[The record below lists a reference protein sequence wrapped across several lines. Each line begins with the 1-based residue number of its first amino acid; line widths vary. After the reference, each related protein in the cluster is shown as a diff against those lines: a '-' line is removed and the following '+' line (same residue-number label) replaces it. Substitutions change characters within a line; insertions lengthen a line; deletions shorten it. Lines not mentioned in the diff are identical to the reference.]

1 MEGPML
7 SSSLGAMGSLLWKL
21 RSLLVSPDDQLPE
34 PLKLHKEKLEL
45 LKQDLEEINTFLVN
59 LSRVEAPN
67 MMVKHWMNEVRDLS
81 YDIEDYIDKTMH
93 PGPNSSEESRPEPEV
108 EELSTLVKQ
117 AKDAHERHNRYD
129 LGRWASNP
137 RFVVDGGSGQG
148 WVPRFDRDATDLVGI
163 DDSKAEIIKR
173 LNIDAEQRL
182 VICIQGSPGVGKT
195 TLAKQVYREM
205 EGQFECQAFVRASK
219 MPDTR
224 RLLSNIIS
232 QILPRHQGPPHGLP
246 VQELIDSLRKHLQQK
261 RYLIVIDGLWE
272 TTSWDIVNSAFPD
285 DTNCSKILITTD
297 IEEVALEC
305 CDYESDAIFKMEPL
319 GGNHSTELFFNRV
332 FGFKH
337 ECSKQLKES
346 SEEIIR
352 TCGGLPLGI
361 ISIAS
366 ILAIQPDNLEL
377 WRHVK
382 EALFSRLRYNLT
394 SEVMLREIVGL
405 SCNSLPRHLKTCLL
419 YLSMYPEG
427 YTFLKADL
435 VKQWSAEGF
444 IIAVEE
450 KKCDEVAECYFDE
463 LTCRGLIQP
472 NHTNISDEVTSY
484 TLHSTVF
491 EVIRSMSIEENFSTV
506 IDYSNTI
513 SELSVKVRRLSLRFS
528 SAKYATKPESITL
541 SPVRSLIFYGL
552 VECLPSIMEFEV
564 LRVLILDVWGDHDQ
578 EELDL
583 SGIDRLFQLRYM
595 RITSNITV
603 KLPARMIG
611 LTYLQTLEIYARVT
625 SVPSDIVHLP
635 RLVHL
640 CVGGQINLCNGI
652 GHMGSLRTLQSFD
665 LSSNPEDNVWQ
676 LGGMTDLHDL
686 HVISSTEMS
695 DPLKGKLVAFVSSLE
710 KLGNLKSIILA
721 PAPAPAASCTNIS
734 LDFSWRSISP
744 LSIFIQRLELL
755 PPFCIFSRLPV
766 WIGQLR
772 KLSILKIVLREFT
785 TGDVDSIAKLQELTI
800 LSLYVRQPT
809 AEQIVFHRAAFP
821 VLKFFKFRCGI
832 MRIAFQPEAMPRLR
846 SLNLEF
852 NAHSG
857 EQNGNMLAGI
867 EHLLNLQEITGRIG
881 AAPGA
886 EESDR
891 IAVESVFKDA
901 ISKHSRLTN
910 FNLRIVGFFDEE
922 WHKKSELDEVAAVVE
937 EVSQSNDASSTR
949 KQVFSVPFQAIADLQ
964 SGDASEH
971 SLSGMSDTS
980 VVTVEGL
987 LARAENAGGDEF
999 DKDQPDS
1006 KRRKDDGDGKG
1017 ISMSGKLTAREPR
1030 VVLRTVSDA
1039 YIFDDGYRW
1048 RKHGQ
1053 KDFNGNPFPRI
1064 YYKCQTVG
1072 CPVRKHVQR
1081 ASDDPRTVITT
1092 YEGKHNHDV
1101 PAVRGSAALA
1111 LYNPAAPPADS
1122 AVQNLAVD
1130 SATQPTVV
1138 DQTAQQQMFSGQRT
1152 IGFSTAPARSRATS
1166 GSFVLSS
1173 GLDNTM
1179 ARGPTLPSVS
1189 APDAA
1194 AAHQQQPPPHAE
1206 LERVRRVGSG
1216 AGGMVWMVRHRG
1228 TGQLYAL
1235 KVLYGNH
1242 DNAVRRQIAREIAIL
1257 RTAEHPPV
1265 VRCHGM
1271 YERGGELQILLVY
1284 MDGGSLDGR
1293 RIAAEPFL
1301 ADVARQVLSGISYLH
1316 HRHIVHRDIKPSNL
1330 LIDSARRVKIA
1341 DFGVGRI
1348 LNQTMD
1354 PSNSSVGTIA
1364 YMSPERIN
1372 TDLKDGSYHGYAGD
1386 IWSFGLGILEL
1397 YLGRF
1402 LFGENLGKQGD
1413 WAALMVAICY
1423 SDPPEPPPTASPEF
1437 RGFIR
1442 CCLQKNPAKRLTAG
1456 QLLQHPFV
1464 ARPQPQPLAA
1474 PPLS

>member
-1 MEGPML
+1 MEGPMF
-7 SSSLGAMGSLLWKL
+7 SSSLGAMRSLLGKL
-21 RSLLVSPDDQLPE
+21 RSLLVSADDQVPE
-34 PLKLHKEKLEL
+34 PLNSQKDKLDL
-45 LKQDLEEINTFLVN
+45 LNQDLEEINTFLTN
-59 LSRVEAPN
+59 LSWVEAPN
-67 MMVKHWMNEVRDLS
+67 MMVRHWMNEVRDLS
-81 YDIEDYIDKTMH
+81 YDIEDYIDKRMH
-93 PGPNSSEESRPEPEV
+93 PSPDSSEESRSEPAV

-117 AKDAHERHNRYD
+117 AKDTLERHNRYD
-129 LGRWASNP
+129 LGHWVSNP
-137 RFVVDGGSGQG
+137 RFVIHGGQG
-148 WVPRFDRDATDLVGI
+148 PDPRLNGDATDLVGI
-163 DDSKAEIIKR
+163 DDSKAELIKR

-182 VICIQGSPGVGKT
+182 VVSIQGPPGVGKT
-195 TLAKQVYREM
+195 TLAKHVYREV
-205 EGQFECQAFVRASK
+205 EGQFECRAFVRASK

-224 RLLSNIIS
+224 RLLGNIIS
-232 QILPRHQGPPHGLP
+232 QIQGHHQRPPDGLP
-246 VQELIDSLRKHLQQK
+246 VQELIDILRTHLQQK
-261 RYLIVIDGLWE
+261 RYFIVIDGLSE
-272 TTSWDIVNSAFPD
+272 TTSWDIVISALPE
-285 DTNCSKILITTD
+285 DTHCSRILITTD
-297 IEEVALEC
+297 TEEVALEC
-305 CDYESDAIFKMEPL
+305 CDYGSDAIFKMEPL
-319 GGNHSTELFFNRV
+319 SGNYSRELFFNRV
-332 FGFKH
+332 FGFEH
-337 ECSKQLKES
+337 ELSKQLKEN
-346 SEEIIR
+346 SEEILR
-352 TCGGLPLGI
+352 TCGGLPFAT
-361 ISIAS
+361 ISLAS
-366 ILAIQPDNLEL
+366 ILASQPYNLEL
-377 WRHVK
+377 WQHVK
-382 EALFSRLRYNLT
+382 EALFCRLRYNNLT

-405 SCNSLPRHLKTCLL
+405 SFNRLPHHLKTCLL

-427 YTFLKADL
+427 YTFLKADM

-450 KKCDEVAECYFDE
+450 KNCDEVAECYFDE
-463 LTCRGLIQP
+463 LIYRGLIQP
-472 NHTNISDEVTSY
+472 NHTNISGEVILY

-491 EVIRSMSIEENFSTV
+491 EVIRTMSNEENFSTM

-541 SPVRSLIFYGL
+541 SPVRSLVFYGL
-552 VECLPSIMEFEV
+552 VECLPSIREFQV
-564 LRVLILDVWGDHDQ
+564 LRVLILEVWGDQ

-611 LTYLQTLEIYARVT
+611 LPYLQTLEIYARIT
-625 SVPSDIVHLP
+625 SVPSDIVSLP
-635 RLVHL
+635 RLLHLSVH
-640 CVGGQINLCNGI
+640 GEINLSSGI
-652 GHMGSLRTLQSFD
+652 GHRRSLRTLESFD
-665 LSSNPEDNVWQ
+665 LSSNSEDNIWK
-676 LGGMTDLHDL
+676 LGKMTDLCDL
-686 HVISSTEMS
+686 HATSPTEMS
-695 DPLKGKLVAFVSSLE
+695 DPLKRKLIAFVSSLE

-721 PAPAPAASCTNIS
+721 PVPSCTSIYLDCSWSTSS
-734 LDFSWRSISP
+734 LSVF
-744 LSIFIQRLELL
+744 LQRLELL

-901 ISKHSRLTN
+901 ISKHSRLIN
-910 FNLRIVGFFDEE
+910 FNLRIVGLFDEE

-971 SLSGMSDTS
+971 SLSGMSGTS

-1017 ISMSGKLTAREPR
+1017 ISMSDKRTAREPR
-1030 VVLRTVSDA
+1030 VVLRTVSDVN
-1039 YIFDDGYRW
+1039 IFDDDGYRW
-1048 RKHGQ
+1048 RKYGQ
-1053 KDFNGNPFPRI
+1053 KDFNGNPFPRS
-1064 YYKCQTVG
+1064 YYRCNKRMTAG
-1072 CPVRKHVQR
+1072 CPAVKHVQR

-1092 YEGKHNHDV
+1092 YYGKHNHDV
-1101 PAVRGSAALA
+1101 PAVHGSAALA

-1152 IGFSTAPARSRATS
+1152 IGFSTAPARSRGTS

-1179 ARGPTLPSVS
+1179 GSYMI
-1189 APDAA
+1189 
-1194 AAHQQQPPPHAE
+1194 QQQERQNTAMHASRDKE
-1206 LERVRRVGSG
+1206 E
-1216 AGGMVWMVRHRG
+1216 
-1228 TGQLYAL
+1228 
-1235 KVLYGNH
+1235 
-1242 DNAVRRQIAREIAIL
+1242 EP
-1257 RTAEHPPV
+1257 AED
-1265 VRCHGM
+1265 M
-1271 YERGGELQILLVY
+1271 
-1284 MDGGSLDGR
+1284 
-1293 RIAAEPFL
+1293 F
-1301 ADVARQVLSGISYLH
+1301 
-1316 HRHIVHRDIKPSNL
+1316 
-1330 LIDSARRVKIA
+1330 
-1341 DFGVGRI
+1341 
-1348 LNQTMD
+1348 
-1354 PSNSSVGTIA
+1354 
-1364 YMSPERIN
+1364 SPQS
-1372 TDLKDGSYHGYAGD
+1372 TD
-1386 IWSFGLGILEL
+1386 
-1397 YLGRF
+1397 
-1402 LFGENLGKQGD
+1402 
-1413 WAALMVAICY
+1413 
-1423 SDPPEPPPTASPEF
+1423 
-1437 RGFIR
+1437 
-1442 CCLQKNPAKRLTAG
+1442 
-1456 QLLQHPFV
+1456 
-1464 ARPQPQPLAA
+1464 
-1474 PPLS
+1474 

>member
-1 MEGPML
+1 MEGPMF
-7 SSSLGAMGSLLWKL
+7 SSSLGAMRSLLGKL
-21 RSLLVSPDDQLPE
+21 RSLLVSADDQVPE
-34 PLKLHKEKLEL
+34 PLNSQKDKLDL
-45 LKQDLEEINTFLVN
+45 LNQDLEEINTFLTN
-59 LSRVEAPN
+59 LSWVEAPN
-67 MMVKHWMNEVRDLS
+67 MMVRHWMNEVRDLS
-81 YDIEDYIDKTMH
+81 YDIEDYIDKRMH
-93 PGPNSSEESRPEPEV
+93 PSPDSSEESRSEPAV

-117 AKDAHERHNRYD
+117 AKDTLERHNRYD
-129 LGRWASNP
+129 LGHWVSNP
-137 RFVVDGGSGQG
+137 RFVIHGGQG
-148 WVPRFDRDATDLVGI
+148 PDPRLNGDATDLVGI
-163 DDSKAEIIKR
+163 DDSKAELIKR

-182 VICIQGSPGVGKT
+182 VVSIQGPPGVGKT
-195 TLAKQVYREM
+195 TLAKHVYREV
-205 EGQFECQAFVRASK
+205 EGQFECRAFVRASK

-224 RLLSNIIS
+224 RLLGNIIS
-232 QILPRHQGPPHGLP
+232 QIQGHHQRPPDGLP
-246 VQELIDSLRKHLQQK
+246 VQELIDILRTHLQQK
-261 RYLIVIDGLWE
+261 R
-272 TTSWDIVNSAFPD
+272 
-285 DTNCSKILITTD
+285 
-297 IEEVALEC
+297 
-305 CDYESDAIFKMEPL
+305 
-319 GGNHSTELFFNRV
+319 
-332 FGFKH
+332 
-337 ECSKQLKES
+337 
-346 SEEIIR
+346 
-352 TCGGLPLGI
+352 
-361 ISIAS
+361 
-366 ILAIQPDNLEL
+366 
-377 WRHVK
+377 
-382 EALFSRLRYNLT
+382 LRYNNLT

-405 SCNSLPRHLKTCLL
+405 SFNRLPHHLKTCLL

-427 YTFLKADL
+427 YTFLKADM

-450 KKCDEVAECYFDE
+450 KNCDEVAECYFDE
-463 LTCRGLIQP
+463 LIYRGLIQP
-472 NHTNISDEVTSY
+472 NHTNISGEVILY

-491 EVIRSMSIEENFSTV
+491 EVIRTMSNEENFSTM

-541 SPVRSLIFYGL
+541 SPVRSLVFYGL
-552 VECLPSIMEFEV
+552 VECLPSIREFQV
-564 LRVLILDVWGDHDQ
+564 LRVLILEVWGDQ

-611 LTYLQTLEIYARVT
+611 LPYLQTLEIYARIT
-625 SVPSDIVHLP
+625 SVPSDIVSLP
-635 RLVHL
+635 RLLHLSVH
-640 CVGGQINLCNGI
+640 GEINLSSGI
-652 GHMGSLRTLQSFD
+652 GHRRSLRTLESFD
-665 LSSNPEDNVWQ
+665 LSSNSEDNIWK
-676 LGGMTDLHDL
+676 LGKMTDLCDL
-686 HVISSTEMS
+686 HATSPTEMS
-695 DPLKGKLVAFVSSLE
+695 DPLKRKLIAFVSSLE

-721 PAPAPAASCTNIS
+721 PVPSCTSIYLDCSWSTSS
-734 LDFSWRSISP
+734 LSVF
-744 LSIFIQRLELL
+744 LQRLELL

-901 ISKHSRLTN
+901 ISKHSRLIN
-910 FNLRIVGFFDEE
+910 FNLRIVGLFDEE

-971 SLSGMSDTS
+971 SLSGMSGTS

-1017 ISMSGKLTAREPR
+1017 ISMSDKRTAREPR
-1030 VVLRTVSDA
+1030 VVLRTVSDVN
-1039 YIFDDGYRW
+1039 IFDDDGYRW
-1048 RKHGQ
+1048 RKYGQ
-1053 KDFNGNPFPRI
+1053 KDFNGNPFPRS
-1064 YYKCQTVG
+1064 YYRCNKRMTAG
-1072 CPVRKHVQR
+1072 CPAVKHVQR

-1092 YEGKHNHDV
+1092 YYGKHNHDV
-1101 PAVRGSAALA
+1101 PAVHGSAALA

-1152 IGFSTAPARSRATS
+1152 IGFSTAPARSRGTS

-1179 ARGPTLPSVS
+1179 GSYMI
-1189 APDAA
+1189 
-1194 AAHQQQPPPHAE
+1194 QQQERQNTAMHASRDKE
-1206 LERVRRVGSG
+1206 E
-1216 AGGMVWMVRHRG
+1216 
-1228 TGQLYAL
+1228 
-1235 KVLYGNH
+1235 
-1242 DNAVRRQIAREIAIL
+1242 EP
-1257 RTAEHPPV
+1257 AED
-1265 VRCHGM
+1265 M
-1271 YERGGELQILLVY
+1271 
-1284 MDGGSLDGR
+1284 
-1293 RIAAEPFL
+1293 F
-1301 ADVARQVLSGISYLH
+1301 
-1316 HRHIVHRDIKPSNL
+1316 
-1330 LIDSARRVKIA
+1330 
-1341 DFGVGRI
+1341 
-1348 LNQTMD
+1348 
-1354 PSNSSVGTIA
+1354 
-1364 YMSPERIN
+1364 SPQS
-1372 TDLKDGSYHGYAGD
+1372 TD
-1386 IWSFGLGILEL
+1386 
-1397 YLGRF
+1397 
-1402 LFGENLGKQGD
+1402 
-1413 WAALMVAICY
+1413 
-1423 SDPPEPPPTASPEF
+1423 
-1437 RGFIR
+1437 
-1442 CCLQKNPAKRLTAG
+1442 
-1456 QLLQHPFV
+1456 
-1464 ARPQPQPLAA
+1464 
-1474 PPLS
+1474 

>member
-108 EELSTLVKQ
+108 EEVSTLVKQ

-137 RFVVDGGSGQG
+137 RFVVDGGGGQG

-305 CDYESDAIFKMEPL
+305 CDYEADAIFKMEPL

-346 SEEIIR
+346 SEKIIR

-394 SEVMLREIVGL
+394 SQVMLGEIVGL

-603 KLPARMIG
+603 KLPARMSG

-676 LGGMTDLHDL
+676 LGGMTGLHDL

-857 EQNGNMLAGI
+857 EQNGNMLVGI

-881 AAPGA
+881 AALGA

-901 ISKHSRLTN
+901 ISKHSRLIN
-910 FNLRIVGFFDEE
+910 FNLRIVGLFDEE
-922 WHKKSELDEVAAVVE
+922 WHKKSELDEVAADVE

-949 KQVFSVPFQAIADLQ
+949 KQVFSVPFQAIADLPSSDDGYNWRKYGQKAVKVGEYLRSYYKCTFPTCPVKKKVERSQDGQIFEIVYRGTHNHARWPQKAPQLLQ

-971 SLSGMSDTS
+971 SLGRMSGTS
-980 VVTVEGL
+980 VVTVEGSIADDDVGVGL
-987 LARAENAGGDEF
+987 PRAENAGGDEF

-1017 ISMSGKLTAREPR
+1017 ISMSGKRTAREER
-1030 VVLRTVSDA
+1030 VILRTVSDVD
-1039 YIFDDGYRW
+1039 IFDDGYRW
-1048 RKHGQ
+1048 RKYGQ
-1053 KDFNGNPFPRI
+1053 KVVKGNPHPRS
-1064 YYKCQTVG
+1064 YYKCTTVG
-1072 CPVRKHVQR
+1072 CPVRKHVER
-1081 ASDDPRTVITT
+1081 ASDDLRTVITT

-1101 PAVRGSAALA
+1101 PAVRGSAELA

-1152 IGFSTAPARSRATS
+1152 IGFSTAPVRSRATS

-1179 ARGPTLPSVS
+1179 GSYMI
-1189 APDAA
+1189 
-1194 AAHQQQPPPHAE
+1194 QQQERQNASMHA
-1206 LERVRRVGSG
+1206 S
-1216 AGGMVWMVRHRG
+1216 
-1228 TGQLYAL
+1228 
-1235 KVLYGNH
+1235 
-1242 DNAVRRQIAREIAIL
+1242 
-1257 RTAEHPPV
+1257 
-1265 VRCHGM
+1265 
-1271 YERGGELQILLVY
+1271 
-1284 MDGGSLDGR
+1284 
-1293 RIAAEPFL
+1293 
-1301 ADVARQVLSGISYLH
+1301 
-1316 HRHIVHRDIKPSNL
+1316 RDK
-1330 LIDSARRVKIA
+1330 
-1341 DFGVGRI
+1341 
-1348 LNQTMD
+1348 
-1354 PSNSSVGTIA
+1354 
-1364 YMSPERIN
+1364 E
-1372 TDLKDGSYHGYAGD
+1372 
-1386 IWSFGLGILEL
+1386 
-1397 YLGRF
+1397 
-1402 LFGENLGKQGD
+1402 
-1413 WAALMVAICY
+1413 
-1423 SDPPEPPPTASPEF
+1423 
-1437 RGFIR
+1437 
-1442 CCLQKNPAKRLTAG
+1442 
-1456 QLLQHPFV
+1456 
-1464 ARPQPQPLAA
+1464 
-1474 PPLS
+1474 